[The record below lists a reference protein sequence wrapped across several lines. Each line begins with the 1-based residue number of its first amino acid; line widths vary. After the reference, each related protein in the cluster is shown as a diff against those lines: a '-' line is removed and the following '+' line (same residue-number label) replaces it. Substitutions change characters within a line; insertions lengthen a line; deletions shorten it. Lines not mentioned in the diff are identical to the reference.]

1 MNGLAIRIQ
10 EEGHAFR
17 QYRDGTQDRDN
28 ERQNARSNA
37 LRNHVA
43 LSRMR

>member
-1 MNGLAIRIQ
+1 MNFGIGY

-17 QYRDGTQDRDN
+17 YRDGTQNRYN
-28 ERQNARSNA
+28 ERQSARSSA

-43 LSRMR
+43 LSRTR